1 MGAAAASHEPFFFF
15 DTMPRYVLDR
25 TLAPQQVKLA
35 GVYYTVTDY
44 LITWAFNVI
53 LSLTQSCDTVAKE
66 LTGEKESVSLRR
78 LRD

>member
-1 MGAAAASHEPFFFF
+1 
-15 DTMPRYVLDR
+15 MPRYVLDR

-44 LITWAFNVI
+44 LIIWAFNVIYVI

-66 LTGEKESVSLRR
+66 LTGEKENVSLKR